1 MYALGCGLRY
11 ERFAITRAP
20 ELLRAN
26 PIERRARERHGGLL
40 LTKVVRLDS
49 AALAE
54 VRDEARKLEERGY
67 DAKRALWTIGAIE
80 AEVRTFSVFSAR
92 GGHDSAS

>member
-1 MYALGCGLRY
+1 
-11 ERFAITRAP
+11 
-20 ELLRAN
+20 
-26 PIERRARERHGGLL
+26 
-40 LTKVVRLDS
+40 VRLDS